1 MAKTKPGT
9 NVSGSSASTSYSYLS
24 GVEPTLKQDGTKIT
38 PLATIRLS
46 GTIPWD
52 TSSKQLQCGESITDN
67 SGEQTHRLNMEA
79 VVNHQQFK
87 ALNQMRNN
95 DTQIT
100 LVSAGYDGPVT
111 FDQLKW
117 DRIEDANG
125 ALTPNGAED
134 VPLYTVQLQTKENGD
149 G

>member
-1 MAKTKPGT
+1 MARDKP
-9 NVSGSSASTSYSYLS
+9 STGVGGDEGKEEYSYLS
-24 GVEPTLKQDGTKIT
+24 GVEPTLKQDGTEIT
-38 PLATIRLS
+38 PLATIRLG

-79 VVNHQQFK
+79 VVNHEQFK
-87 ALNQMRNN
+87 VLNQMRNN
-95 DTQIT
+95 DTQLT
-100 LVSAGYDGPVT
+100 LVSAGYDGPAT

-134 VPLYTVQLQTKENGD
+134 APLYTVQLQTKENED